1 MAQTVK
7 LKRSAVS
14 GNTPTTSDL
23 ALGEIAINT
32 YDGNIFIKK
41 NDGTESIV
49 TFSPGS
55 NAGTIEEDSF
65 SGNGSTTAFTLS
77 TAPSSEEH
85 LLVFI
90 DATFQNRDSFTISG
104 TTITFDTAPDNGS
117 SVRVYHIIPGS
128 VDDGV
133 LTVAK
138 FAADTLVLES
148 EGISSNDNDTTIP
161 TSAAVKDYVDTQIT
175 AEDLDIT
182 TDSGTIAI
190 DLDSETLTIS
200 GGTGLDS
207 SATGNAVTL
216 AIDSTVTT
224 LTGTQTLTNKT
235 LTSPVINTGISGTAF
250 LDDDTFA
257 TATAT
262 TLASSESIKAYV
274 DTQVATVDTLPEVL
288 ANGNTTGGTDISV
301 STGDDITFAD
311 SSKAIFGAG
320 SDLQIYHDGSNS
332 LINESGV
339 GGLIVR
345 ASNYVDI
352 QPSGGGAYMGRF
364 LSSGAVELYHNA
376 SKKFE
381 TTSTGIDVTGTVTAT
396 DLLIDTDVIVTDST
410 NDRVGINKTSP
421 ATTLDV
427 AGSIYFSSILR
438 GTSDGSASSPTIQP
452 GNDGDTGLYRPAANQ
467 IGFTTAGTNAL
478 TIDASQNATFAGTI
492 NSGAI
497 TSTGEVEATALDING
512 NGDISGNL
520 TLGGYLAGPAT
531 FTIDPA
537 AVGDN
542 TGTVVIAGNL
552 QVDGTTTTINS
563 TTLTVDDKRITLASG
578 SLNAAAADGAGIEV
592 EISGA
597 TYPSIKYDGTND
609 EWDFNKPINLT
620 GDGHDLLINSADYEL
635 VLLGNRGST
644 GVNLDKAY
652 LRMKAEGANTVVI
665 DTAGNSYFNGGNV
678 GIGTSSP
685 LAPLDVVRG
694 GTTGLSSVN
703 ARTALLV
710 QNNLSSGTVLSINAK
725 NTGYSGIF
733 LGDQDN
739 EAICQIQ
746 YVHTADKLKFLT
758 NGGGYNPLTLSGT
771 NVGVNNNAPSVVFQ
785 VEEYGIDTTE
795 TSTTA
800 TTQVA
805 IHTFAATTFRSA
817 RFTIQVTNS
826 TDSTYHLTE
835 ILMIHDGTT
844 PSITEYG
851 TIFTGAAAEAT
862 FDADINTGN
871 VRLLAT
877 PASTDTMEF
886 KVVSHSITT

>member
-235 LTSPVINTGISGTAF
+235 LTSPVINTGVSGTAF

-563 TTLTVDDKRITLASG
+563 TTLTVDDKLVTLASG

-652 LRMKAEGANTVVI
+652 LRMKAEGTNTVVI

-805 IHTFAATTFRSA
+805 IHTFAAATFRSA

-862 FDADINTGN
+862 FDADISIGN

>member
-1 MAQTVK
+1 MADKNFIVK
-7 LKRSAVS
+7 NGLEVGGQEVVSSSGVVTSA
-14 GNTPTTSDL
+14 
-23 ALGEIAINT
+23 ALGGQTLASTDSPTFNNLTLTNDIAVGGDINLT
-32 YDGNIFIKK
+32 GDLNITGDVNSLSVTDLDVTDQTITL
-41 NDGTESIV
+41 GAGQVESASGGSGIV
-49 TFSPGS
+49 IAGS
-55 NAGTIEEDSF
+55 NASILWDETNTE
-65 SGNGSTTAFTLS
+65 
-77 TAPSSEEH
+77 
-85 LLVFI
+85 
-90 DATFQNRDSFTISG
+90 
-104 TTITFDTAPDNGS
+104 FD
-117 SVRVYHIIPGS
+117 
-128 VDDGV
+128 
-133 LTVAK
+133 
-138 FAADTLVLES
+138 
-148 EGISSNDNDTTIP
+148 
-161 TSAAVKDYVDTQIT
+161 
-175 AEDLDIT
+175 
-182 TDSGTIAI
+182 
-190 DLDSETLTIS
+190 
-200 GGTGLDS
+200 
-207 SATGNAVTL
+207 
-216 AIDSTVTT
+216 
-224 LTGTQTLTNKT
+224 
-235 LTSPVINTGISGTAF
+235 IN
-250 LDDDTFA
+250 
-257 TATAT
+257 
-262 TLASSESIKAYV
+262 
-274 DTQVATVDTLPEVL
+274 
-288 ANGNTTGGTDISV
+288 NN
-301 STGDDITFAD
+301 
-311 SSKAIFGAG
+311 
-320 SDLQIYHDGSNS
+320 
-332 LINESGV
+332 IN
-339 GGLIVR
+339 
-345 ASNYVDI
+345 
-352 QPSGGGAYMGRF
+352 
-364 LSSGAVELYHNA
+364 
-376 SKKFE
+376 
-381 TTSTGIDVTGTVTAT
+381 VTGTVTAT
-396 DLLIDTDVIVTDST
+396 DLLIDIDVIVTDST

-427 AGSIYFSSILR
+427 GGSIYFSSILR